1 MGAQAAGS
9 EAVPPPAEPE
19 AAPARSNL
27 RRLLAYVRPHR
38 RVLVLGVVLGMCANA
53 SALAQPLAARELID
67 ALGADGESTLRPV
80 LALSALVVVSGL
92 LAGIQLW
99 MLDRVAE
106 RIALRARLRLAGRM
120 LRLRLSELDQ
130 RPLGDLLSRV
140 TSDTTLLRAATTTG
154 IVESFNG
161 VLGLLGTIVLMG
173 VLDWPLLLVTLGVLA
188 VIAVGVAVVL
198 PRIGRALE
206 AAQVAVGTIG
216 SALERALGAIRT
228 VKASGAEERELAVV
242 TAAAT
247 EAYDEG
253 VAAARYSAVVGVASG
268 FALQVTFLAVLG
280 VGGARVASG
289 SLDVATLIAFLL
301 YLFFLIGPITSI
313 TMGATQLQAG
323 LAAVSR
329 IDEISELEVE
339 QDAAPRPAAR
349 PRAGAVAAPAIV
361 TFDRVSFAYRA
372 DGRTVLDGVS
382 FSVAAASQTAIVGPS
397 GAGKTTLF
405 ALLERFYDPS
415 DGVITLSGT
424 PLEQIPRSVLRG
436 RIGYVEQDA
445 PVLAGTLRENLLY
458 AVPDASDA
466 ALAAVIEEARLAEM
480 VARLPAGLDTE
491 IGDRGRTLS
500 GGERQRIAIARALL
514 RRPDVLLL
522 DEPTAQLDATNEHAL
537 RETIERASRRCAVI
551 VVAHRL
557 STVVAAAQI
566 VVLERGRVRAIGSHA
581 ELFDTDALYHELA
594 ATQFIS
600 ATGTGGEAV
609 GSGP

>member
-1 MGAQAAGS
+1 MPDTASA
-9 EAVPPPAEPE
+9 PPPAK
-19 AAPARSNL
+19 ANL

-38 RVLVLGVVLGMCANA
+38 RTLVLGVVLGLCANA
-53 SALAQPLAARELID
+53 SALAQPLAARELIE
-67 ALGADGESTLRPV
+67 ALGADGRSTLRPV
-80 LALSALVVVSGL
+80 LLLSGLVVVSGL

-106 RIALRARLRLAGRM
+106 RIALRARVRLAGRM

-140 TSDTTLLRAATTTG
+140 TSDTTLLHAATTTG
-154 IVESFNG
+154 VVESFNG
-161 VLGLLGTIVLMG
+161 VLALLGTIVLMG
-173 VLDWPLLLVTLGVLA
+173 VLDWPLLLVTLGVLG
-188 VIAVGVAVVL
+188 VIAVGVLVVL
-198 PRIGRALE
+198 PRIGRAVE

-216 SALERALGAIRT
+216 TALERALGAIRT
-228 VKASGAEERELAVV
+228 VKASGAEDRELAVV

-253 VAAARYSAVVGVASG
+253 VAAARYSAVVGIASG

-301 YLFFLIGPITSI
+301 YLFFLIGPITSM

-329 IDEISELEVE
+329 IDEIDELEIE
-339 QDAAPRPAAR
+339 QDAI
-349 PRAGAVAAPAIV
+349 AAPAAPPRSGTGAGTGAGAGPAIV
-361 TFDRVSFAYRA
+361 AFDRVSFGYRP
-372 DGRTVLDGVS
+372 DQPVLDDVS
-382 FSVAAASQTAIVGPS
+382 FSVAAASQTAIVGHS

-405 ALLERFYDPS
+405 ALVERFYEPS
-415 DGVITLSGT
+415 AGAIALSGT
-424 PLEQIPRSVLRG
+424 PLEQIPRSVLRA

-466 ALAAVIEEARLAEM
+466 ALAAVIEEARLGEM
-480 VARLPAGLDTE
+480 VARLPAGLETE

-514 RRPDVLLL
+514 RRPAVLLL
-522 DEPTAQLDATNEHAL
+522 DEPTAQLDAANEHAL
-537 RETIERASRRCAVI
+537 RETIERAARGCAVI
-551 VVAHRL
+551 VIAHRL
-557 STVVAAAQI
+557 STVVAARQI

-581 ELFDTDALYHELA
+581 ELLEGDPLYRELA
-594 ATQFIS
+594 ATQFI
-600 ATGTGGEAV
+600 AAPEPGGEAV
-609 GSGP
+609 GTGP

>member
-1 MGAQAAGS
+1 MLDTPSAPPL
-9 EAVPPPAEPE
+9 PPPEG
-19 AAPARSNL
+19 SF

-38 RVLVLGVVLGMCANA
+38 RALVLGVVLGACANA
-53 SALAQPLAARELID
+53 SALAQPLAARELIE
-67 ALGADGESTLRPV
+67 ALAEDGRSTLRPV
-80 LALSALVVVSGL
+80 LLLSGLVVVSGL

-154 IVESFNG
+154 VVESFNG
-161 VLGLLGTIVLMG
+161 ALALIGTIVLMG
-173 VLDWPLLLVTLGVLA
+173 LLDWPLLLVTLGVLA
-188 VIAVGVAVVL
+188 VIAAGVLVVL

-228 VKASGAEERELAVV
+228 VKASGAEDRELAVV

-247 EAYDEG
+247 DAYDEG

-289 SLDVATLIAFLL
+289 TLDVATLIAFLL
-301 YLFFLIGPITSI
+301 YLFFLIGPITSM

-323 LAAVSR
+323 LAAVAR
-329 IDEISELEVE
+329 IDEIDELEIE
-339 QDAAPRPAAR
+339 QDAA
-349 PRAGAVAAPAIV
+349 AAPAAPPRRDAEV
-361 TFDRVSFAYRA
+361 TATARRPVVAFDRVSFAYRP
-372 DGRTVLDGVS
+372 GQPVLRDVS
-382 FSVAAASQTAIVGPS
+382 FAVAAASQTAIVGPS

-405 ALLERFYDPS
+405 ALIERFYEPTAGS
-415 DGVITLSGT
+415 IALTGT
-424 PLEQIPRSVLRG
+424 PLEQIPRSVLRA

-458 AVPDASDA
+458 AVPDAPEA
-466 ALAAVIEEARLAEM
+466 ALAAVVEEARLGDM
-480 VARLPAGLDTE
+480 LARLPAGLDTE

-537 RETIERASRRCAVI
+537 RETIERAARRCAV
-551 VVAHRL
+551 VVIAHRL
-557 STVVAAAQI
+557 STVVAARQI
-566 VVLERGRVRAIGSHA
+566 VVLDRGRVAALGSHA
-581 ELFDTDALYHELA
+581 ELLVADPLYRELA

-600 ATGTGGEAV
+600 APDQGGEAV

>member
-1 MGAQAAGS
+1 M
-9 EAVPPPAEPE
+9 
-19 AAPARSNL
+19 
-27 RRLLAYVRPHR
+27 
-38 RVLVLGVVLGMCANA
+38 LGVLLGLLANA
-53 SALAQPLAARELID
+53 SALAQPLVAREVLE
-67 ALGADGESTLRPV
+67 ALAAEGRSTLEPV
-80 LALSALVVVSGL
+80 LALSGLVVVSGV

-106 RIALRARLRLAGRM
+106 RIALGARLGLAGRM
-120 LRLRLSELDQ
+120 LRLRMSVLDQ

-154 IVESFNG
+154 LVESFNG
-161 VLGLLGTIVLMG
+161 TLALIGTVVLMG
-173 VLDWPLLLVTLGVLA
+173 VLDWLLLLVTLGVLG
-188 VIAVGVAVVL
+188 VIAVGVVVVL

-206 AAQVAVGTIG
+206 AAQAAVGIIG

-242 TAAAT
+242 RAAAT
-247 EAYDEG
+247 KAYDEG
-253 VAAARYSAVVGVASG
+253 VAAARYTAVVGMASG

-301 YLFFLIGPITSI
+301 YLFFLIGPITSM

-329 IDEISELEVE
+329 IDEIRELEIE
-339 QDAAPRPAAR
+339 QDAQGVPAAAPPRPR
-349 PRAGAVAAPAIV
+349 RAGRTTPIVA
-361 TFDRVSFAYRA
+361 FDRVSFAYGPGK
-372 DGRTVLDGVS
+372 DVLSDVS
-382 FSVAAASQTAIVGPS
+382 FSVTAASQTAIVGPS

-415 DGVITLSGT
+415 GGTIALSGT
-424 PLEQIPRSVLRG
+424 PLEQIPRSVLRA

-458 AVPDASDA
+458 AVPDARDD
-466 ALAAVIEEARLAEM
+466 ALAAVIEEARLGEM
-480 VARLPAGLDTE
+480 LARLPTGLDTE

-514 RRPDVLLL
+514 RRPEVLLL

-537 RETIERASRRCAVI
+537 RETIERASQRCAVI
-551 VVAHRL
+551 VIAHRL
-557 STVVAAAQI
+557 STVVAARQI

-581 ELFDTDALYHELA
+581 ELFEGDALYRELA

-600 ATGTGGEAV
+600 ATQDGGEAV
-609 GSGP
+609 GPEP